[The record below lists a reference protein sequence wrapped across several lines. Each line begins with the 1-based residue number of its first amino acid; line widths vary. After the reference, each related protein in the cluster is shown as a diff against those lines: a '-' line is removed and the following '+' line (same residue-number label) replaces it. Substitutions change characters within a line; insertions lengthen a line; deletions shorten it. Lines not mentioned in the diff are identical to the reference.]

1 MNQHSANIPDRVRQK
16 SQSWTGGASRM
27 NANNFAS
34 QADFPRVWS
43 MGQTSRQLLL
53 RFWLEV
59 AIFCWQFCEAKSL
72 EQLKDQ
78 LCFLE
83 QIEILRPMLNAKGN
97 VRNVECVLVF
107 GCSCSLHGFLMI
119 KDQTDCRFSMIS
131 DLIRN
136 RRSFGDFVAKSSKG

>member
-1 MNQHSANIPDRVRQK
+1 MYKHSVNIPDRAREIAKLDGRGVSDERQ
-16 SQSWTGGASRM
+16 QFCFPSWLP
-27 NANNFAS
+27 N
-34 QADFPRVWS
+34 S
-43 MGQTSRQLLL
+43 MKQTSRQLLL

-59 AIFCWQFCEAKSL
+59 AIFCWQFCEAQSL

-107 GCSCSLHGFLMI
+107 GCSCSLQGFLMI

-131 DLIRN
+131 DMIRN
-136 RRSFGDFVAKSSKG
+136 GRSFGNFIAKSSKG

>member
-1 MNQHSANIPDRVRQK
+1 
-16 SQSWTGGASRM
+16 
-27 NANNFAS
+27 
-34 QADFPRVWS
+34 

-97 VRNVECVLVF
+97 VRNVECVIMCPGIRMLVLVA
-107 GCSCSLHGFLMI
+107 GVPHDQRSNRLSFL
-119 KDQTDCRFSMIS
+119 
-131 DLIRN
+131 N
-136 RRSFGDFVAKSSKG
+136 DF